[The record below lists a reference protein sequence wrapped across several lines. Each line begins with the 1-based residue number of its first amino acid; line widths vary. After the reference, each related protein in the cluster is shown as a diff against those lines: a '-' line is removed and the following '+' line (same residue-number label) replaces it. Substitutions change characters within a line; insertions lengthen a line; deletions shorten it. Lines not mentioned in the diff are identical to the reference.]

1 MDVLSLVVGAA
12 AGGVLGYLPTRLRRP
27 APAVTAAPAS
37 EPEPEPEPV
46 VVFVERAPEAAPAP
60 PPRLDEP
67 EPPVATPDA
76 LELLK
81 ERDRRL
87 TADAKLRLVRD

>member
-1 MDVLSLVVGAA
+1 MKRAVLAAVTILGISLV
-12 AGGVLGYLPTRLRRP
+12 PS
-27 APAVTAAPAS
+27 APAEAQAP
-37 EPEPEPEPV
+37 PPEPV
-46 VVFVERAPEAAPAP
+46 VVVVERAPEPEPAP
-60 PPRLDEP
+60 SPQQDP